1 MKCTGLRW
9 TASDGWTPPE
19 AEMASACQLV
29 VYFGDRRELL
39 SNTPAIEELVK
50 KHPAAKVFGCS
61 SAGEILGDKVFL
73 EGISALCFHFDSAT
87 VSHSLAKV
95 VDAEDSR
102 AAGRMLALSLEHKG
116 LRGVFVLSD
125 GSTVNGTHLVEG
137 LLEKLPPNVS
147 LSGGLAGDGDRFGS
161 TVVGVGAD
169 MDAGRIVA
177 IGFYGESLDV
187 LCGSAGGWEPFGS
200 VKTITSSEGNVLKE
214 VNGEPA
220 LAVYKRYLG
229 ARAAELPSAALLFPL
244 EVRTRG
250 PENPGVVRTILS
262 IDDDAQTM
270 TFAGDMP
277 EGASVRLMHA
287 GTDHLTRGARTA
299 AERTVDA
306 VGGIG
311 AAIMVS
317 CVGRRLVLGRNAE
330 GEVAS
335 VLDVIG
341 KDIPAAGFYSYG
353 ELSPASPGRRSDLHN
368 QTMTLTL
375 FRERPSGSP
384 QSAG

>member
-9 TASDGWTPPE
+9 TASDGWTPSE
-19 AEMASACQLV
+19 AELASACQLV

-39 SNTPAIEELVK
+39 SNIPAIEELVRR
-50 KHPAAKVFGCS
+50 HPSAKVFGCS
-61 SAGEILGDKVFL
+61 SAGEILGDQVYL

-87 VSHSLAKV
+87 VSHSVAKV
-95 VDAEDSR
+95 MEAEDSR
-102 AAGRMLALSLEHKG
+102 AAGRMLGLSLEHKG
-116 LRGVFVLSD
+116 LRAVFVLSD
-125 GSTVNGTHLVEG
+125 GSMVNGTHLVEG

-169 MDAGRIVA
+169 MDAGRVVA
-177 IGFYGESLDV
+177 IGFYGDRLDV
-187 LCGSAGGWEPFGS
+187 LCGSAGGWEPFGPM
-200 VKTITSSEGNVLKE
+200 KTITSSEGNMLKE
-214 VNGEPA
+214 INGEPA

-229 ARAAELPSAALLFPL
+229 ARAAELPAAALLFPL
-244 EVRTRG
+244 EVHTRG
-250 PENPGVVRTILS
+250 SGNPGVVRTILS
-262 IDDDAQTM
+262 IDEDAQTM

-277 EGASVRLMHA
+277 EGTTVRLMHA

-306 VGGIG
+306 GGDIG
-311 AAIMVS
+311 AAILVS
-317 CVGRRLVLGRNAE
+317 CVGRRLVLGQDAA

-335 VLDVIG
+335 VLGVVG
-341 KDIPAAGFYSYG
+341 KNIPAVGFYSYG
-353 ELSPASPGRRSDLHN
+353 ELSPASPGGRSELHN

-375 FRERPSGSP
+375 FRERP
-384 QSAG
+384 AG